1 MEVNLMTFTTA
12 IWGWVNLLLTR
23 KRMRI
28 NNDFENRSPLK
39 IGHRGAAGYCPEN
52 TFASFHKALQLG
64 VDFIEMDVQMTKD
77 GQLVVIHD
85 PTVNRTT
92 NGKGKVKDFTLKEI
106 QALDA
111 GSWFD
116 PKFTGEKIPSL
127 SEFLDEFGGKVG
139 ILLEIKNPSLYPGI
153 EGKIADELL
162 NRGLTSAE
170 GSQVIVQSFDQNSLK
185 KFHQLIPSIQLG
197 VLLKRVTGKGI
208 SNQEL
213 ASFLSFAAYVN
224 PKITMV
230 NKRLIRRIHQHGFK
244 TLVWTIRKRNEVNL
258 LMHFHI
264 EGVISDYPDFLNH

>member
-1 MEVNLMTFTTA
+1 MKFTTA
-12 IWGWVNLLLTR
+12 IWRWVYLLLTR

-28 NNDFENRSPLK
+28 KSASESRSPLK

-52 TFASFHKALQLG
+52 TFASFHKAMQLG
-64 VDFIEMDVQMTKD
+64 VDYIEMDVQMTKD

-92 NGKGKVKDFTLKEI
+92 NGKGKVRDFTLKEI

-116 PKFTGEKIPSL
+116 SKFSGEKIPSFY
-127 SEFLDEFGGKVG
+127 EFLDEFGGKVG

-153 EGKIADELL
+153 EKKIADELL
-162 NRGLTSAE
+162 HRGLTSAE
-170 GSQVIVQSFDQNSLK
+170 GPQVIVQSFDQNSLK
-185 KFHQLIPSIQLG
+185 RFHQLIPSIQLG
-197 VLLKRVTGKGI
+197 VLLKRFSGKGI

-213 ASFLSFAAYVN
+213 VSFLSFAAYVN

-244 TLVWTIRKRNEVNL
+244 TLVWTIRKKNEVNF